1 MSLRNRARSLQKKT
15 GLSYQ
20 RALSKLRALGEKPAR
35 LAEQTGW
42 PLDVCDRFL
51 IDGHAPIDVI
61 EVPERT
67 TLHEAC
73 EQICETL
80 RVTANARA
88 VVLAANNGAI
98 LARVGQNQLGAL
110 WFVVAVPHENYEDAI
125 ELGEGRAIYS
135 VCLRSATLAVEFH
148 RDESSLGL
156 VKLRVRHA
164 ITDLERLLALAERTP
179 GMPPV
184 GGRGGP
190 SGLPA
195 EVRVALPKKKR

>member
-20 RALSKLRALGEKPAR
+20 RALAKLRALGEKPAR

-51 IDGHAPIDVI
+51 TDGHAPIDVI
-61 EVPERT
+61 EVPEHT

-80 RVTANARA
+80 RMTANARA
-88 VVLAANNGAI
+88 VVLVAKNGAI
-98 LARVGQNQLGAL
+98 LARVGQNQLAPL
-110 WFVVAVPHENYEDAI
+110 WIAIAGPRNYVDVI
-125 ELGEGRAIYS
+125 ELDEGRVLYTVS
-135 VCLRSATLAVEFH
+135 LSRGRLAVEFH
-148 RDESSLGL
+148 RDETSLGL
-156 VKLRVRHA
+156 VKLRVQHA
-164 ITDLERLLALAERTP
+164 IIDLERLLALAERSP
-179 GMPPV
+179 GMPPT

-190 SGLPA
+190 GGLPA
-195 EVRVALPKKKR
+195 EVRVALPKKKP

>member
-20 RALSKLRALGEKPAR
+20 RALAKLRALGEKPAR

-51 IDGHAPIDVI
+51 TDGHAPIDVI
-61 EVPERT
+61 EIPERT
-67 TLHEAC
+67 TLREAC

-88 VVLAANNGAI
+88 VVLAAKNGAI
-98 LARVGQNQLGAL
+98 LASVGQNPLGPL
-110 WFVVAVPHENYEDAI
+110 WIAVAGPRRTSDDVL
-125 ELGEGRAIYS
+125 ELGEGRVLHTAG
-135 VCLRSATLAVEFH
+135 VRGATLAVEFH
-148 RDESSLGL
+148 RDETSLGL

-164 ITDLERLLALAERTP
+164 IEELDRLLALAERSP
-179 GMPPV
+179 GMPPT

-195 EVRVALPKKKR
+195 EVRVALPKKKP